1 MSRLFVSDVHLDASA
16 PDAIEQFLQF
26 LRSQAA
32 SAEALYILGDLFE
45 AWVGDD
51 ETDPDKQSIC
61 AALRSLTTS
70 GVACFVLH
78 GNRDFLLG
86 RGFCNATGCRLLP
99 DPVVA
104 EFDGERVLLTH
115 GDALCTDDHSYQE
128 LRSIVRTAPWQRR
141 FLALPLADRELL
153 ANQARAG
160 SRKHTARTIPTIMDV
175 NPEAVEKAYRATG
188 VRRIIHGHT
197 HRPAIHDTAID
208 GIPVQ
213 RIVLGAWYEQG
224 SYLIGERGHYE
235 LRELAREPNSTSSGG
250 QSFATIAQSGLPW
263 R

>member
-16 PDAIEQFLQF
+16 PAAVEQFRDF
-26 LRSQAA
+26 LRTYAA

-45 AWVGDD
+45 VWVGDD
-51 ETDPDKQSIC
+51 EAGPDKKVVC
-61 AALRSLTTS
+61 EALRTLTTS

-86 RGFCNATGCRLLP
+86 RGFCDITGCRLLP
-99 DPVVA
+99 DPVIA

-141 FLALPLADRELL
+141 FLSLSLADRELM

-160 SRKHTARTIPTIMDV
+160 SRQHTARTIPQIMDV
-175 NPEAVEKAYRATG
+175 NPQAVAKAYAVTG

-197 HRPAIHDTAID
+197 HRPGVHDTNVEGVSA
-208 GIPVQ
+208 Q

-224 SYLIGERGHYE
+224 SYLVYENEHYE
-235 LRELAREPNSTSSGG
+235 LRELPRP
-250 QSFATIAQSGLPW
+250 
-263 R
+263 